1 MAYYFPIRMVATNL
15 REYLSG
21 IDQLID
27 SNQVEDALAHCRHVL
42 KTYPKNIATYRLMG
56 KAYLESKRH
65 SEASD
70 LFQRVLSSLPDD
82 FVAHIGMSIIREDEG
97 NLDAAIWHMERA
109 FESQPSNKAVQGEVR
124 RLYGLREGYEP
135 PKVRLTR
142 GALARMYSHGDLY
155 NQAIGEL
162 RNALAEDAQRP
173 DLQVLLAEM
182 HFKNNQP
189 DEASA
194 VCSQIIQKLPYCLHA
209 NRIMVDILRNSQR
222 DVEATP
228 YWERVEELDPYA
240 AQVSTLK
247 DVDEVPAESVMI
259 DALELDSPMLLGA
272 PQTAAPEADADFEKE
287 ELPDWLSVEEAQ
299 TPAESEAAQP
309 ESVMSSLEG
318 LEPLDAND
326 ADSDADNAAFMDE
339 LASGDM
345 PTGHP
350 SLKTGALQPDEIP
363 GWLREL
369 RPGVTPPPPPAG
381 MDPDAPGKRW
391 TEEFKQAGFSPT
403 GPLNLDDVTAHE
415 DASYESASY
424 NDVPAAADNVAA
436 EANEDEALQA
446 TGRPSGWLPTGELRW
461 LDTAFNEEGADASPA
476 GDGAEPAA
484 QPARELPEW
493 LAELN
498 EDDLSN
504 TQPTRPAASAF
515 VDSPAFIESEPEPQS
530 DDEEPADALAAT
542 SEEPSTQP
550 SWLDELQ
557 ASSGMQDD
565 DTGDLPRTDELNDAE
580 STQRLDALAGWQ
592 TPAQDNE
599 QPAPEPE
606 PQTADEP
613 AAASPASDE
622 DETLSWLEGLAARRG
637 VAEDELL
644 TDPEQRS
651 TAKPDWLQAEQAEA
665 NAAPLPSDNLNWLDE
680 LAAAADPVAEA
691 DSGHPASTPADSD
704 TEAEEAEPMHSL
716 EEDSP
721 FSQELADEAL
731 EAEPE
736 DSTPNWLR
744 QFTGTLPEQPA
755 AEPIAPRPLDDAPD
769 WLSELRP
776 QDTDSLAAASAA
788 ADDAPQWPSEPEL
801 NETEP
806 EAATEA
812 AVPADDTPEWLRQMV
827 AEHEPAWPAAEA
839 EEQDA
844 SAEDDDTEAG
854 DDEAPSPAIEP
865 RWVPATELPS
875 EERAP
880 ASQDASPLAETSE
893 TEMSAVEPESDEAGY
908 EDVQELTYAA
918 DEYEYE
924 APEELPAI
932 ELEDED
938 VAEDEHE
945 AEEPAPAA
953 PLAAAEPVAPAY
965 EASHPAEPEATPQ
978 ATPKA
983 YESEVSEQP
992 EPVIA
997 ESSSAELQS
1006 EPGGM
1011 HETEIA
1017 QQPEPALEVQPALN
1031 VPQPA
1036 SPAAT
1041 AATAAP
1047 RKRARGLTAEE
1058 IDDRLTAAR
1067 QALSYGNLS
1076 DAAEAYSYFLRR
1088 RIRLDEIIADLRAAS
1103 RRFPRQVAVWQTLGD
1118 AYMRNNQLTDALE
1131 CYTRAKSLL

>member
-1 MAYYFPIRMVATNL
+1 MVATNL

-21 IDQLID
+21 IDKLID

-124 RLYGLREGYEP
+124 RLYGAREGYEP

-247 DVDEVPAESVMI
+247 EVDEVPAESVMI

-272 PQTAAPEADADFEKE
+272 PQTAAPEAELDFEKE
-287 ELPDWLSVEEAQ
+287 ELPDWLSVEELDSQ
-299 TPAESEAAQP
+299 AENETAQP
-309 ESVMSSLEG
+309 ESVMSRLEG
-318 LEPLDAND
+318 LEPLDADD
-326 ADSDADNAAFMDE
+326 AGNAAFMDE

-345 PTGHP
+345 PSGHP

-391 TEEFKQAGFSPT
+391 TEEFKQAGFNPT
-403 GPLNLDDVTAHE
+403 GPLNLDDVSAHE
-415 DASYESASY
+415 
-424 NDVPAAADNVAA
+424 AAAYEGGLPAEPSPEAAASHPNDAAAIEPEAA
-436 EANEDEALQA
+436 EGEGPQA
-446 TGRPSGWLPTGELRW
+446 TGRPTGWLPTGELRW
-461 LDTAFNEEGADASPA
+461 LDTAFNQEDAAAEPA
-476 GDGAEPAA
+476 GEGAEPAA
-484 QPARELPEW
+484 QPARELPGW

-515 VDSPAFIESEPEPQS
+515 VDSPAFIEPEPELQG
-530 DDEEPADALAAT
+530 DDEEPADALAAP
-542 SEEPSTQP
+542 SEESSTQP

-565 DTGDLPRTDELNDAE
+565 DTGDLPRTDELNDVE

-592 TPAQDNE
+592 TPAQDDE
-599 QPAPEPE
+599 QPASELEPLAE
-606 PQTADEP
+606 DQP
-613 AAASPASDE
+613 AAASPPSDE

-637 VAEDELL
+637 VAEEELL

-651 TAKPDWLQAEQAEA
+651 TTKPDWLQAEQAEA
-665 NAAPLPSDNLNWLDE
+665 SAAPLPSDNLNWLDE
-680 LAAAADPVAEA
+680 LAAAADPVAAADNEDEAVAGVSA
-691 DSGHPASTPADSD
+691 DSEDES
-704 TEAEEAEPMHSL
+704 EEAEAMHSL

-721 FSQELADEAL
+721 FSQELPDEAL

-736 DSTPNWLR
+736 DSTPTWLR

-755 AEPIAPRPLDDAPD
+755 AEPIAPRPLDNAPD

-776 QDTDSLAAASAA
+776 QDPDSLAAASVAA
-788 ADDAPQWPSEPEL
+788 QDTPQWPSEPEL
-801 NETEP
+801 SETELEP
-806 EAATEA
+806 AAAEATA
-812 AVPADDTPEWLRQMV
+812 APADDTPEWLHQMV
-827 AEHEPAWPAAEA
+827 GEHEPAWPSAEA

-844 SAEDDDTEAG
+844 LAEDEDTEAG
-854 DDEAPSPAIEP
+854 DEEAPSPAIEP

-875 EERAP
+875 EER
-880 ASQDASPLAETSE
+880 STSASPDSRPMAEASE
-893 TEMSAVEPESDEAGY
+893 PEAAAIEPESDEAGY
-908 EDVQELTYAA
+908 VEAQELTYAT
-918 DEYEYE
+918 DEYEYQ
-924 APEELPAI
+924 APEELPAR

-938 VAEDEHE
+938 VAEDED
-945 AEEPAPAA
+945 EELAPAA
-953 PLAAAEPVAPAY
+953 PLAEAQPEAPAY
-965 EASHPAEPEATPQ
+965 EASQPAEPEATPQ

-983 YESEVSEQP
+983 YESEASTRP

-997 ESSSAELQS
+997 ESSSTKIAAKDLSS
-1006 EPGGM
+1006 EP
-1011 HETEIA
+1011 TELYEAEAEPVLEA
-1017 QQPEPALEVQPALN
+1017 QPL
-1031 VPQPA
+1031 A
-1036 SPAAT
+1036 SPVARASNEAP

-1058 IDDRLTAAR
+1058 LDDRLAAAR
-1067 QALSYGNLS
+1067 QALSYGNLG

>member
-21 IDQLID
+21 IDHLID

-124 RLYGLREGYEP
+124 RLYGAREGYEP

-155 NQAIGEL
+155 NQAISEL
-162 RNALAEDAQRP
+162 RNALAEDPQRP
-173 DLQVLLAEM
+173 DLQMLLAEM

-189 DEASA
+189 DEAST

-222 DVEATP
+222 DVEAAP

-247 DVDEVPAESVMI
+247 DEDEVPAESVMI
-259 DALELDSPMLLGA
+259 DALELESPMLLGA
-272 PQTAAPEADADFEKE
+272 PLTAPETEQDFEKE
-287 ELPDWLSVEEAQ
+287 ELPDWLSIEDVD
-299 TPAESEAAQP
+299 TRAESETAQP

-318 LEPLDAND
+318 LEPLDAED
-326 ADSDADNAAFMDE
+326 AGNTAYMDE
-339 LASGDM
+339 LASGDV

-369 RPGVTPPPPPAG
+369 RPGVTPPPPAAG
-381 MDPDAPGKRW
+381 MDPDAPDKRW
-391 TEEFKQAGFSPT
+391 TEEFKQAGFNPT
-403 GPLNLDDVTAHE
+403 GPLNLDDVAAHD
-415 DASYESASY
+415 DASYEAGLHDDIQPS
-424 NDVPAAADNVAA
+424 
-436 EANEDEALQA
+436 EAGAIEPEATEDEALQ
-446 TGRPSGWLPTGELRW
+446 TTSRPTGWLPTGELRW
-461 LDTAFNEEGADASPA
+461 LDTAFNEGDADAES
-476 GDGAEPAA
+476 GGEGVEPAA

-498 EDDLSN
+498 QDDLSS
-504 TQPTRPAASAF
+504 TQPTRPAPSAF
-515 VDSPAFIESEPEPQS
+515 VDSPAFIEPEPAPPS
-530 DDEEPADALAAT
+530 DDNEPADALSAR
-542 SEEPSTQP
+542 SKEPSTQP

-592 TPAQDNE
+592 APAQDDE
-599 QPAPEPE
+599 PPASETE
-606 PQTADEP
+606 PQAADEP
-613 AAASPASDE
+613 ADASPASDE

-651 TAKPDWLQAEQAEA
+651 TAKPDWLQAKQTEA
-665 NAAPLPSDNLNWLDE
+665 GTAPLQSDNLNWLDE

-691 DSGHPASTPADSD
+691 ASEDEAPASLPADSE
-704 TEAEEAEPMHSL
+704 TEAEAIHSL

-721 FSQELADEAL
+721 FSQGLADEAL
-731 EAEPE
+731 EAERE

-744 QFTGTLPEQPA
+744 QFTGTLLEQPA
-755 AEPIAPRPLDDAPD
+755 AEPITPRPLEDAPD

-788 ADDAPQWPSEPEL
+788 AQDTPQWPSEPASSD
-801 NETEP
+801 TEP
-806 EAATEA
+806 DAAEEAAL
-812 AVPADDTPEWLRQMV
+812 PADDTPQWLRQMV
-827 AEHEPAWPAAEA
+827 TEHEPTWPASDEDADVEA
-839 EEQDA
+839 TDGEEA
-844 SAEDDDTEAG
+844 
-854 DDEAPSPAIEP
+854 APSPAIEP

-875 EERAP
+875 EERGAP
-880 ASQDASPLAETSE
+880 ASQDSSPMAEASESE
-893 TEMSAVEPESDEAGY
+893 AVGVEPESDAAGY
-908 EDVQELTYAA
+908 EEVQELTYAA

-924 APEELPAI
+924 APDELPAI
-932 ELEDED
+932 EMDDED
-938 VAEDEHE
+938 VAEDE
-945 AEEPAPAA
+945 AEEPVTAA
-953 PLAAAEPVAPAY
+953 PQAAAEPVAPTY
-965 EASHPAEPEATPQ
+965 EAPQPTEPEANTPQ
-978 ATPKA
+978 ATPQV
-983 YESEVSEQP
+983 YEPEVSTQPKPIFAQSSTEIVAEDLQP
-992 EPVIA
+992 EPTELYEA
-997 ESSSAELQS
+997 EAS
-1006 EPGGM
+1006 
-1011 HETEIA
+1011 
-1017 QQPEPALEVQPALN
+1017 QQPEPMLEAQPA
-1031 VPQPA
+1031 A
-1036 SPAAT
+1036 SEP

-1047 RKRARGLTAEE
+1047 RKRARSLSAEE
-1058 IDDRLTAAR
+1058 IDDRLSAAR
-1067 QALSYGNLS
+1067 QALSYGNLG

-1118 AYMRNNQLTDALE
+1118 AYMRNNELAEALE
-1131 CYTRAKSLL
+1131 CYNRAKTLL